1 MASSHNAPPAT
12 LDCALEVGP
21 DEWRAPG
28 FYQLL
33 TAWWCRG
40 RWAGFRRFRRAEC
53 ATSQLCACETCR
65 TRCRGCKVS
74 QVLLALCLSA
84 VSYYDD
90 AMSEVEP
97 ARGPFNI
104 AYSGFKRDPVVRR
117 LCSGGGDAPQPAE
130 LAT

>member
-1 MASSHNAPPAT
+1 M
-12 LDCALEVGP
+12 
-21 DEWRAPG
+21 
-28 FYQLL
+28 
-33 TAWWCRG
+33 
-40 RWAGFRRFRRAEC
+40 
-53 ATSQLCACETCR
+53 
-65 TRCRGCKVS
+65 
-74 QVLLALCLSA
+74 LALCLSA

-104 AYSGFKRDPVVRR
+104 AYGGFKRDPVVRR